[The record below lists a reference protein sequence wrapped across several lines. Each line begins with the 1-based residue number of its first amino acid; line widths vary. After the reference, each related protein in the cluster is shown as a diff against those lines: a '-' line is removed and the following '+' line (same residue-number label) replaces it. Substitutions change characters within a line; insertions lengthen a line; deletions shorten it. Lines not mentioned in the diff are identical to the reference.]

1 MAISR
6 KQVEMCRQQEM
17 RETQSFLLQIDLC
30 GPQVF
35 FTGHCG
41 FIIIYKKKKLCR
53 LLSYYPADVDSK
65 AAVWLSASERF
76 PVSYCSYY
84 SIQWMCMTMD
94 SNCKLKDAPDLIAN
108 VLHLR

>member
-1 MAISR
+1 MQTAGDERNAKFSVADRPLWTSGFLHWTLWIYYHLQ
-6 KQVEMCRQQEM
+6 KKMCR
-17 RETQSFLLQIDLC
+17 L
-30 GPQVF
+30 P
-35 FTGHCG
+35 
-41 FIIIYKKKKLCR
+41 
-53 LLSYYPADVDSK
+53 SYYPADVDSK

>member
-41 FIIIYKKKKLCR
+41 FIIIYKKKMCR
-53 LLSYYPADVDSK
+53 LTSYYPADVDSK

-84 SIQWMCMTMD
+84 SIQWMCMTTD

>member
-1 MAISR
+1 MDLRFSSLDT
-6 KQVEMCRQQEM
+6 VD
-17 RETQSFLLQIDLC
+17 LLSS
-30 GPQVF
+30 
-35 FTGHCG
+35 T
-41 FIIIYKKKKLCR
+41 KKKKLCR

>member
-1 MAISR
+1 MQTAGDERNAKFSVADR
-6 KQVEMCRQQEM
+6 PLW
-17 RETQSFLLQIDLC
+17 TSGFLHWTLDLLS
-30 GPQVF
+30 
-35 FTGHCG
+35 TT
-41 FIIIYKKKKLCR
+41 KKKKLCR

>member
-1 MAISR
+1 MQTAGDERNAKFSVADRPLWTSGFLHWTLWIYYHLQ
-6 KQVEMCRQQEM
+6 KKKMCR
-17 RETQSFLLQIDLC
+17 L
-30 GPQVF
+30 P
-35 FTGHCG
+35 
-41 FIIIYKKKKLCR
+41 
-53 LLSYYPADVDSK
+53 SYYPADVDSK